1 MQGSG
6 QVRKF
11 PISVM
16 AVLLALVHAAPTRAD
31 DQVPPLQC
39 DTGPLQRTY
48 GGTEWV
54 VYSCSDRNTVV
65 IYTAAANPGKEFY
78 FMFTSQ
84 KGELHLYGEGNG
96 DKKYTNAAFEELKP
110 MTREDVDAL
119 IKATELVKAPQTT
132 DH

>member
-1 MQGSG
+1 M
-6 QVRKF
+6 
-11 PISVM
+11 
-16 AVLLALVHAAPTRAD
+16 
-31 DQVPPLQC
+31 
-39 DTGPLQRTY
+39 TY

-96 DKKYTNAAFEELKP
+96 DKKYTDAAFEELKP
-110 MTREDVDAL
+110 MAREDVDAL